1 MSEGGCEVCAFVH
14 VCRCTFT
21 GTCICVCMWDREGER
36 LPLYCSPPPFP
47 PGQCQAADM
56 YVEQLRDTIRHSVPK
71 GRLAAFFAETIQ
83 VSKLNNFLIGFVK
96 CKLSRL
102 P

>member
-1 MSEGGCEVCAFVH
+1 MSEGGCEVCAFVY
-14 VCRCTFT
+14 VCMCTFT
-21 GTCICVCMWDREGER
+21 GICVCMWDREGER

-47 PGQCQAADM
+47 PGQCQATDM
-56 YVEQLRDTIRHSVPK
+56 YVEQLRDTIRHSIPK

>member
-1 MSEGGCEVCAFVH
+1 MREGVRYVHLCMCAGVHLQVHVSVCA
-14 VCRCTFT
+14 C
-21 GTCICVCMWDREGER
+21 GIERER
-36 LPLYCSPPPFP
+36 DFHYIVPPPPPP